1 MDRGDKGEVAT
12 AIHQGLYEALQRT
25 ARRRA
30 LTTYGEV
37 APIIGIPL
45 ITPAT
50 IGKPGRALD
59 DIARH
64 EHRAGRPLLAVLV
77 VRKGPGTPGPGFY
90 TLAQELRLLPRD
102 HDEAARWRF
111 FEEERQRV
119 YDAWT

>member
-1 MDRGDKGEVAT
+1 M
-12 AIHQGLYEALQRT
+12 AIDQGLYEELQRV

-37 APIIGIPL
+37 APLLGIPR

-50 IGKPGRALD
+50 IGKLGRALG

-77 VRKGPGTPGPGFY
+77 VRASTGTPGPGFY

-102 HDEAARWRF
+102 HDEATRQRF
-111 FEEERQRV
+111 FEEERHRV
-119 YDAWT
+119 YDAWK